1 MGSTFFGLTIA
12 GSALNSYHVATNTV
26 ANNISNANT
35 AGYTRQEAVRV
46 ASEALRTN
54 QKYGMEGSGVTT
66 TEIAQKRDFYYDVKY
81 WENSAKVGMYDVE
94 LYYMQQFE
102 TYLID
107 DDSSKGF
114 GTILDEM
121 FAAMEDLKKTP
132 DNLDA
137 RKAFISKSQNLTSF
151 FKGMTTGFKKM
162 QQDCNEEIANQIE
175 VINGIAQ
182 KVALLNKQIN
192 VIELQGTNANELRDQ
207 RALLIDQLSSLVPVT
222 VKETKVS
229 DSKDPTIFTGATNY
243 VVKINGQTLVD
254 SFEYNTLTYVAREE
268 KVNEMD
274 ADGLYDIFWNKN
286 NIPFNASGTTCEGRL
301 KGLFDVRDGNN
312 NEGFTGKIKADSF
325 GTATITNGSTTKTVS
340 TVTIEHPSIR
350 EVGRMTMPPEGKII
364 INNTEYKYTKFSY
377 DDTTETYEF
386 VLDELLT
393 SEEQTRISGRSVAI
407 GTNIDAMGV
416 PYYQAQAN
424 LFLREFAKQFNLLHL
439 EGVDLDDIPGDAF
452 FVAVDASDGSE
463 YNFSDYKNKP
473 NGSANESMSSDGN
486 FYYLLTADNI
496 QVADALVKDPR
507 KMVTLKSK
515 DLANGEAIQDIVERM
530 LKLKSEVKMFRG
542 GGADG
547 FLKTLISDNAVD
559 TQKSEIFLENY
570 TNISETIVQK
580 RMSISAVDEDEEAL
594 DMLKYQHAYNLASR
608 MIQTMSEM
616 YDRLILETGV

>member
-35 AGYTRQEAVRV
+35 KGYTRQEAVRI

-81 WENSAKVGMYDVE
+81 WENNAKVGMYDVE

-121 FAAMEDLKKTP
+121 FAAMEDLKKMP

-175 VINGIAQ
+175 VINGTAQ
-182 KVALLNKQIN
+182 KIALLNKQIN

-207 RALLIDQLSSLVPVT
+207 RALLIDQLSELVPVT

-243 VVKINGQTLVD
+243 MVKINGQTLVD
-254 SFEYNTLTYVAREE
+254 SFEYNTLTYVAREQ
-268 KVNEMD
+268 KVNQMD
-274 ADGLYDIFWNKN
+274 ADGLYDIFWEKN
-286 NIPFNASGTTCEGRL
+286 HIPFNASGTTCEGRL
-301 KGLFDVRDGNN
+301 KGLFDIRDGNN
-312 NEGFTGKIKADSF
+312 NEGFTGKIKEGGFSLGDNG
-325 GTATITNGSTTKTVS
+325 GTV
-340 TVTIEHPSIR
+340 VTIEHPSIR
-350 EVGRMTMPPEGKII
+350 EVGRMTMPGSGKII
-364 INNTEYKYTKFSY
+364 INNTEYKYVGFSY
-377 DDTTETYEF
+377 DAKTETYEF
-386 VLDELLT
+386 ELEGPPLT
-393 SEEQTRISGRSVAI
+393 SQEQDRISGRSAAI

-416 PYYQAQAN
+416 PYYQAQTN

-452 FVAVDASDGSE
+452 FVAVNPADGSE
-463 YNFSDYKNKP
+463 YNFSDYEN
-473 NGSANESMSSDGN
+473 NADGSANESMTSDGN
-486 FYYLLTADNI
+486 FYYLLTADNM
-496 QVADALVKDPR
+496 QVANALVKDPR

-515 DLANGEAIQDIVERM
+515 DLADGEAVQDIVERM